1 MKFAP
6 IVPMY
11 LYDGVWMA
19 NRTDLFE
26 AALDVLPEGI
36 LLTDAEG
43 RVAFWNRAAEAMTG
57 HAGSELVG
65 RSRNDALNALI
76 VEGSRAGLSRP
87 HEVTPWD
94 RGSLV
99 HVRHPLGHVFPA
111 LMNGLVLR
119 DGLGARIGAGVIFRP
134 PGNIDALPHGASCA
148 SEDLAELADRLVALH
163 EDFANGGAPLGVLWI
178 AVDQARIVRG
188 THGASVCE
196 AMLQKVQRVL
206 AAGLMPAEEIGRW
219 GDDEFLVLSH
229 VRDVDMLTAR
239 AQVLSRLARTTDF
252 RWWGDRLSIT
262 VSIGAAQG
270 EKNEPLT
277 QLLERARSAMHESAH
292 SGETTHVV
300 CPHGGE

>member
-1 MKFAP
+1 LAL

-11 LYDGVWMA
+11 SYDGVWMA

-36 LLTDAEG
+36 LLTDADG

-65 RSRNDALNALI
+65 QRTSDAIEALI
-76 VEGSRAGLSRP
+76 VEGNRGGFSQPQEGILRG
-87 HEVTPWD
+87 

-99 HVRHPLGHVFPA
+99 HVRHLLGHVLPTRV
-111 LMNGLVLR
+111 NGMVLR
-119 DGLGARIGAGVIFRP
+119 DGLGARIGGGVIFRP
-134 PGNIDALPHGASCA
+134 LGNIDALPHGASCEE
-148 SEDLAELADRLVALH
+148 EDLAELADRLVALH

-178 AVDQARIVRG
+178 AVNQARIVRG

-196 AMLQKVQRVL
+196 AMLQKVHRVL

-219 GDDEFLVLSH
+219 GGDEFLVLSH
-229 VRDVDMLTAR
+229 VRDADTLAAR

-262 VSIGAAQG
+262 VCIGAVHAQKG
-270 EKNEPLT
+270 EPLS
-277 QLLERARSAMHESAH
+277 QLLERAQSAMHEDADSD
-292 SGETTHVV
+292 EMTHAA
-300 CPHGGE
+300 CAYGGKE